1 MTKVID
7 IINQKKAPFASF
19 ELVPPL
25 KGSDIN
31 KLYGAIE
38 PLMEFAPPFINITF
52 HRDEV
57 EFRQTADGTF
67 EKVTITKRPGSV
79 AIAAAIMKRFPVEVV
94 PHLICG
100 GASKH
105 QIENDLIDLNF
116 LDIQNVVAL
125 RGDAIPGQKYFVPE
139 PDGHRYS
146 CELVEQ
152 IHNMNRGIYL
162 DECLK
167 NAVPTNFCI
176 GVAAYPEKHYEAP
189 NIDIDIENLKR
200 KVDAG
205 ADYIVTQ
212 MFFDN
217 TRFYEFAAKCRAAGI
232 TVPIIPGLKP
242 ISTQTHIEMLPRAF
256 SIDLPQEL
264 MNEVRKCKDNK
275 AIYQVGIEWYSPKQG
290 FISPRCPG
298 YPLLYHGKSRQHPG
312 DFKTYFLNSY
322 KSNYLKSR
330 INSVYK
336 PEFNNFSNNFFN
348 SGFEGRG
355 ELVDTTF
362 PSRSNTMKRGIVV
375 NL

>member
-7 IINQKKAPFASF
+7 IINKKTAPFASF

-25 KGSDIN
+25 KGSDIS
-31 KLYGAIE
+31 KLYASIE

-57 EFRQTADGTF
+57 EYRQKNDGRF
-67 EKVTITKRPGSV
+67 EKVILTKRPGSV

-100 GASKH
+100 GTSKH
-105 QIENDLIDLNF
+105 QLENDLIDLNF

-125 RGDAIPGQKYFVPE
+125 RGDAIPGQKYFTPK

-152 IHNMNRGIYL
+152 IHNMNQGIYL
-162 DECLK
+162 DSSLTD
-167 NAVPTNFCI
+167 AVHTNFCI

-189 NIDIDIENLKR
+189 NIDIDIENLKH

-217 TRFYEFAAKCRAAGI
+217 AKFYTFVEKCRAAGI
-232 TVPIIPGLKP
+232 SVPIIPGLKP
-242 ISTQTHIEMLPRAF
+242 ISTSTHIEMLPRAF
-256 SIDLPQEL
+256 SIDLPQDL
-264 MNEVRKCKDNK
+264 MKEVRKCKDNK
-275 AIYQVGIEWYSPKQG
+275 EIYRVGIEWCVAQSQDLLAQG
-290 FISPRCPG
+290 APAIH
-298 YPLLYHGKSRQHPG
+298 YYTMGKADNIREI
-312 DFKTYFLNSY
+312 
-322 KSNYLKSR
+322 LKR
-330 INSVYK
+330 
-336 PEFNNFSNNFFN
+336 
-348 SGFEGRG
+348 
-355 ELVDTTF
+355 TF
-362 PSRSNTMKRGIVV
+362 
-375 NL
+375 

>member
-7 IINQKKAPFASF
+7 IINKKTAPFASF

-25 KGSDIN
+25 KGSDIS
-31 KLYGAIE
+31 KLYASIE

-57 EFRQTADGTF
+57 EYRQKNDGRF
-67 EKVTITKRPGSV
+67 EKVILTKRPGSV

-100 GASKH
+100 GTSKH
-105 QIENDLIDLNF
+105 QLENDLIDLNF

-125 RGDAIPGQKYFVPE
+125 RGDAIPGQKYFTPE

-152 IHNMNRGIYL
+152 IHNMNQGIYL
-162 DECLK
+162 DSSLTD
-167 NAVPTNFCI
+167 AVHTNFCI

-189 NIDIDIENLKR
+189 NIDIDIENLKH

-217 TRFYEFAAKCRAAGI
+217 AKFYTFVEKCRAAGI
-232 TVPIIPGLKP
+232 SVPIIPGLKP
-242 ISTQTHIEMLPRAF
+242 ISTSTHNA
-256 SIDLPQEL
+256 ST
-264 MNEVRKCKDNK
+264 
-275 AIYQVGIEWYSPKQG
+275 GIQY
-290 FISPRCPG
+290 
-298 YPLLYHGKSRQHPG
+298 
-312 DFKTYFLNSY
+312 
-322 KSNYLKSR
+322 
-330 INSVYK
+330 
-336 PEFNNFSNNFFN
+336 
-348 SGFEGRG
+348 
-355 ELVDTTF
+355 
-362 PSRSNTMKRGIVV
+362 
-375 NL
+375 

>member
-7 IINQKKAPFASF
+7 IINCQTAPFASF

-25 KGSDIN
+25 RGSDIN
-31 KLYGAIE
+31 KLYNAIE

-57 EFRQTADGTF
+57 EFRQKPDGTF

-100 GASKH
+100 GASKY
-105 QIENDLIDLNF
+105 QLENDLIDLNF

-139 PDGHRYS
+139 ADGHRYS
-146 CELVEQ
+146 GELVAQ
-152 IHNMNRGIYL
+152 IHNMNQGIYL
-162 DECLK
+162 DDNLK

-176 GVAAYPEKHYEAP
+176 WVAAYPEKQYEAP

-217 TRFYEFAAKCRAAGI
+217 EKFYRFVEKCRATGI

-264 MNEVRKCKDNK
+264 MKEIRKCKDNRE
-275 AIYQVGIEWYSPKQG
+275 IYQVGIDWCTTQS
-290 FISPRCPG
+290 RD
-298 YPLLYHGKSRQHPG
+298 LLAHGAPAIHYYTMGKADNIREI
-312 DFKTYFLNSY
+312 
-322 KSNYLKSR
+322 LKR
-330 INSVYK
+330 A
-336 PEFNNFSNNFFN
+336 F
-348 SGFEGRG
+348 
-355 ELVDTTF
+355 
-362 PSRSNTMKRGIVV
+362 
-375 NL
+375 